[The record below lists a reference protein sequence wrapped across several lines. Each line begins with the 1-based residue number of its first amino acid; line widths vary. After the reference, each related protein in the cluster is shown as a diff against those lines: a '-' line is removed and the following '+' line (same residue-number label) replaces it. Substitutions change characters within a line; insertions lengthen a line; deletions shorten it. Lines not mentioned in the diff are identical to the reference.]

1 MATETRPELKNAL
14 SRVFSRVRIV
24 KAPKVEEKKEEVHE
38 VEAQDEP
45 ISFFLLF
52 KTADAIDKIA
62 VLGALIGAVTAG
74 AILPSFSIL
83 FGEFTNAFGNPS
95 STAFMDV
102 IKDLSLKFLY
112 LGIGAGVADFLSSTL
127 WTWSGNR
134 QANRI
139 RGMYLSSVINQEI
152 SFFDTSKTGTG
163 GLLQGLNQDAADI
176 QSAISEKLGQMIKSF
191 TTFIVGFII
200 AFIRGWDMTLVML
213 GCIPLMGLMGA
224 YMAKT
229 IGGE

>member
-1 MATETRPELKNAL
+1 
-14 SRVFSRVRIV
+14 
-24 KAPKVEEKKEEVHE
+24 
-38 VEAQDEP
+38 
-45 ISFFLLF
+45 
-52 KTADAIDKIA
+52 
-62 VLGALIGAVTAG
+62 
-74 AILPSFSIL
+74 
-83 FGEFTNAFGNPS
+83 
-95 STAFMDV
+95 
-102 IKDLSLKFLY
+102 
-112 LGIGAGVADFLSSTL
+112 
-127 WTWSGNR
+127 
-134 QANRI
+134 
-139 RGMYLSSVINQEI
+139 MYLSSVINQEI